1 MLQVR
6 LNNLNVALRVLK
18 GNQKSTHSPSE
29 WARIEEDIVHI
40 SSMIKEIECLIKTN
54 SAET

>member
-1 MLQVR
+1 MLHVR

-18 GNQKSTHSPSE
+18 GNQKSAHSPSE
-29 WARIEEDIVHI
+29 WARIEEDVIHI
-40 SSMIKEIECLIKTN
+40 SSMIKETEWQIKTN

>member
-29 WARIEEDIVHI
+29 WARIEEDVVHI
-40 SSMIKEIECLIKTN
+40 SSMIKETEWQIKTN

>member
-40 SSMIKEIECLIKTN
+40 SSMIKETECLIKTN

>member
-6 LNNLNVALRVLK
+6 LNNLTIALRVLK

-29 WARIEEDIVHI
+29 WARIEEDVIHI
-40 SSMIKEIECLIKTN
+40 SSMIEETEWQIKTN
-54 SAET
+54 STET